1 MSKGFENAIYGKS
14 SGGVSMGGWNTS
26 SLPYLVELD
35 NYDCTNHPGIQDP
48 KDTAHPFGW
57 DEISWYAHQPTAYRN
72 QWLLDS
78 VTWLQRNDAAGHL
91 EMPGMRCLCDPT
103 FKNRSN
109 VGYYS
114 ASSGVDPV
122 GFDQEEAIVA
132 AWAL

>member
-1 MSKGFENAIYGKS
+1 
-14 SGGVSMGGWNTS
+14 MGGWNTS
-26 SLPYLVELD
+26 SLLYLVELD

-72 QWLLDS
+72 QWLLES
-78 VTWLQRNDAAGHL
+78 VTWLKRNDAAGHL
-91 EMPGMRCLCDPT
+91 EMPGMRCLCDPI

-114 ASSGVDPV
+114 ASSDVDPV
-122 GFDQEEAIVA
+122 GFDQEDAIVA

>member
-1 MSKGFENAIYGKS
+1 
-14 SGGVSMGGWNTS
+14 MGGWNTS

-35 NYDCTNHPGIQDP
+35 NYDCTNHTGIQDP
-48 KDTAHPFGW
+48 TDTAHPFGW

-72 QWLLDS
+72 RWLLES
-78 VTWLQRNDAAGHL
+78 VAWLHRNDAAGHL

-114 ASSGVDPV
+114 ASKVL
-122 GFDQEEAIVA
+122 GFDQEDAIVA